1 MHSITASRPARR
13 LLTTSIIAR
22 LPLTMLSIA
31 LLVHVQ
37 HLTGSFALAGVVMAA
52 YASAIGVGGPLL
64 GFLVDR
70 CGQTSV
76 LFVSVGVSTALL
88 AALAVLPRGVPVLI
102 PVVLASGLGLAT
114 PPLAACLR
122 TLLPTVLSDSASV
135 RAAYAF
141 EASASELTWVA
152 GPPLALGVG
161 ALFGTGAALA
171 VGAVILLLATV
182 AFAVQPASRR
192 WRPGAAT
199 HPRPRGGALQSS
211 AMRTIVLALLGVG
224 VLFGSAEVAITASAR
239 ALDGTAAAA
248 PLLTLWGVGSIAGG
262 LLATRLGGGA
272 VGARGLSLVL
282 LALAA
287 GHLALVPVAGSLVG
301 LGVVLLIAGAAIAP
315 TFATVYAMVD
325 AVAPEGTAT
334 EAFAWLATAIA
345 IGEAAGAAAGGA
357 LVDQVGP
364 AAAFGLAGSAGL
376 VAVLTTALRSG
387 SFGSRAEQPGPAR
400 RDATIAPCE
409 PVAA

>member
-52 YASAIGVGGPLL
+52 YAAAIGVGGPLL
-64 GFLVDR
+64 GVLVDR
-70 CGQTSV
+70 CGQTAV

-88 AALAVLPRGVPVLI
+88 AGLAVLPRGI
-102 PVVLASGLGLAT
+102 PVVVPIVLASGLGLAT

-152 GPPLALGVG
+152 GPPLALGIG

-171 VGAVILLLATV
+171 AGAVILLLATV
-182 AFAVQPASRR
+182 AFGLQPASRR
-192 WRPGAAT
+192 WRPIAST
-199 HPRPRGGALQSS
+199 HPRPRGGALQSP
-211 AMRTIVLALLGVG
+211 AMRTIVLALLSVG
-224 VLFGSAEVAITASAR
+224 VLFGSAEVAITAAAR
-239 ALDGTAAAA
+239 ALGGTASAA
-248 PLLTLWGVGSIAGG
+248 PLLTLWGVGSIVGG
-262 LLATRLGGGA
+262 LVATRLGGGA
-272 VGARGLSLVL
+272 VGARGLALVL

-315 TFATVYAMVD
+315 TFGTIYAMVD
-325 AVAPEGTAT
+325 AAAPEGTAT
-334 EAFAWLATAIA
+334 EAFAWLATALA

-357 LVDQVGP
+357 LVGQIGP

-376 VAVLTTALRSG
+376 VAVLTTALRSRT
-387 SFGSRAEQPGPAR
+387 FGGHADLPAR
-400 RDATIAPCE
+400 SDPGIARRE

>member
-13 LLTTSIIAR
+13 LLSTSIIAR

-52 YASAIGVGGPLL
+52 YAAAIGVGGPLL
-64 GFLVDR
+64 GVLVDR
-70 CGQTSV
+70 CGQTAV
-76 LFVSVGVSTALL
+76 LFVSVGVSTVLL
-88 AALAVLPRGVPVLI
+88 AALAVLPPRVPVAI

-122 TLLPTVLSDSASV
+122 TLLPSVLSDPASV

-161 ALFGTGAALA
+161 AVFGTGAALA

-182 AFAVQPASRR
+182 AFAVQPASRS
-192 WRPGAAT
+192 WRPVALSK
-199 HPRPRGGALQSS
+199 RPRGGALHSP
-211 AMRTIVLALLGVG
+211 AMRTIVLALLSVG

-282 LALAA
+282 LALAV
-287 GHLALVPVAGSLVG
+287 GHLALVPVADSIVG

-315 TFATVYAMVD
+315 TFGTIYAMVD
-325 AVAPEGTAT
+325 LATPEGTAT
-334 EAFAWLATAIA
+334 EAFAWLATALA
-345 IGEAAGAAAGGA
+345 IGEAIGAAAGGA
-357 LVDQVGP
+357 MVDQVGS

-376 VAVLTTALRSG
+376 IAVLTTALRSG
-387 SFGSRAEQPGPAR
+387 TFAGETEPPGQTR
-400 RDATIAPCE
+400 RDAGIARRE

>member
-1 MHSITASRPARR
+1 
-13 LLTTSIIAR
+13 
-22 LPLTMLSIA
+22 
-31 LLVHVQ
+31 
-37 HLTGSFALAGVVMAA
+37 
-52 YASAIGVGGPLL
+52 
-64 GFLVDR
+64 
-70 CGQTSV
+70 
-76 LFVSVGVSTALL
+76 
-88 AALAVLPRGVPVLI
+88 
-102 PVVLASGLGLAT
+102 
-114 PPLAACLR
+114 
-122 TLLPTVLSDSASV
+122 V

-182 AFAVQPASRR
+182 AFAMQPASLH
-192 WRPGAAT
+192 WRPVAAT

-334 EAFAWLATAIA
+334 EAFAWLATAVA

-387 SFGSRAEQPGPAR
+387 SFGSRAEPGAAR
-400 RDATIAPCE
+400 RDAAIAQCE